1 MKVVCK
7 SATMLGR
14 MIGDNYANLT
24 IGKIYTINDSYEHLI
39 LLVDDAGQ
47 SCWYPQKNFDMIDKI
62 REQKLIK
69 LGI

>member
-14 MIGDNYANLT
+14 MIYANLT

-47 SCWYPQKNFDMIDKI
+47 SCWYPQNNFDMIDKI